1 VAVATQLRAEGG
13 RLANWAEDYA
23 AEVWCRHFPGAA
35 EPPIWIT
42 LQLHPG
48 VRGAGPERFTLV
60 TFSVE
65 GPNELSAPQS
75 CPMTDA
81 DLAALTGVP
90 VSRDRGEGYQP
101 WPREPDPEPSWQV
114 AWTILLPRP
123 EGMDRGCIRAAP
135 PWWPRTPKA
144 TASRKVATG

>member
-1 VAVATQLRAEGG
+1 MAVATQLRAEGG